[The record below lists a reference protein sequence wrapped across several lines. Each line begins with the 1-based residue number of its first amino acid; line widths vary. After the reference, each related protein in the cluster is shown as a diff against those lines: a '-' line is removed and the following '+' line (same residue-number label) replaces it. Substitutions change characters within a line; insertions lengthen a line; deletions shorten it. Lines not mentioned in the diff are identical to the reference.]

1 MRFAR
6 LICAQAELQPFEA
19 DARAATLNNVL
30 DLGKF
35 HLTVHWITYHID
47 LVLTQCIRTF
57 AAQMHGFK

>member
-35 HLTVHWITYHID
+35 HLTVHWITHPSAGSA
-47 LVLTQCIRTF
+47 LL
-57 AAQMHGFK
+57 

>member
-1 MRFAR
+1 MRTIAIRYFDVISMCFAR

-35 HLTVHWITYHID
+35 HLTVH
-47 LVLTQCIRTF
+47 
-57 AAQMHGFK
+57 

>member
-1 MRFAR
+1 MKADDWRKESRKCAPIAVRYFDFISMCFAR

-35 HLTVHWITYHID
+35 HLTVH
-47 LVLTQCIRTF
+47 
-57 AAQMHGFK
+57 